1 MVTAE
6 NNPFSVSKI
15 HNLPYQ
21 FSGANMNTIL
31 RNWSSQNYRG
41 IIKGNHGVGKSTLLK
56 EIVCHL
62 KRRDEKINYIF
73 LNNKKKLCT
82 IDLINLLRL
91 DKKFIVVIDGWE
103 QIGFFYKILLYIKFK
118 SLKGFIGT
126 SHQNTIFP
134 VIFEAST
141 DFKTFSDLVMKLI
154 AEYPEKMLPDLR
166 MLYDKNNG
174 NIRDCLFELYDF
186 LAN

>member
-15 HNLPYQ
+15 HNLPYH
-21 FSGANMNTIL
+21 FSGSNLNTIL

-41 IIKGNHGVGKSTLLK
+41 IIKGKHGVGKSTLLK
-56 EIVCHL
+56 ELVSFL
-62 KRRDEKINYIF
+62 ESRDEAINYIF
-73 LNNKKKLCT
+73 LNNNLKFNVK
-82 IDLINLLRL
+82 DLLNIFKL

-103 QIGFFYKILLYIKFK
+103 QIGFFFKILLFLKFK
-118 SLKGFIGT
+118 RLKGFIGT
-126 SHQNTIFP
+126 SHQNGIFP
-134 VIFEAST
+134 VIFDATT
-141 DFKTFSDLVMKLI
+141 DFKTFSALVAKLTG
-154 AEYPEKMLPDLR
+154 ASYEKVLPDLR
-166 MLYDKNNG
+166 LLYDKHNG